1 MKDAYFFFILVL
13 YRIKTWKMGFEMLG
27 DTKIDS
33 SANWF

>member
-1 MKDAYFFFILVL
+1 MKDAYAFFILVL
-13 YRIKTWKMGFEMLG
+13 SQDKSLEDGFEMLG